1 MQFLSAVRYCS
12 AQELYELKLRDR
24 GGCSVFISTMRPAM
38 ISLDDLPDF
47 FSAEDLLRVLPVS
60 RATIYRLSA
69 QGVIPCLR
77 VGRRIIFSRER
88 LKLWAQSKQ
97 MGDDL
102 L

>member
-1 MQFLSAVRYCS
+1 MQFLCAVKYYS
-12 AQELYELKLRDR
+12 VQELYELELRDR
-24 GGCSVFISTMRPAM
+24 GGCSVFISTRQPSV

-47 FSAEDLLRVLPVS
+47 FSVEELLHVLPVS

-77 VGRRIIFSRER
+77 VGRRVIFSRER

>member
-1 MQFLSAVRYCS
+1 MPEAIEDAKVNSAINGIATR
-12 AQELYELKLRDR
+12 QP
-24 GGCSVFISTMRPAM
+24 SV

-47 FSAEDLLRVLPVS
+47 FSVEELLHVLPVS

-77 VGRRIIFSRER
+77 VGRRVIFSRER
-88 LKLWAQSKQ
+88 LKVWAQSKQ

>member
-1 MQFLSAVRYCS
+1 ML
-12 AQELYELKLRDR
+12 
-24 GGCSVFISTMRPAM
+24 ISTRQSRM

-77 VGRRIIFSRER
+77 VGRRVIFSRER

>member
-1 MQFLSAVRYCS
+1 M
-12 AQELYELKLRDR
+12 
-24 GGCSVFISTMRPAM
+24 FISTMRPAM

-47 FSAEDLLRVLPVS
+47 FSAEDLLHVLPVS

-88 LKLWAQSKQ
+88 LKLWAQTKQ
-97 MGDDL
+97 MGDDPL
-102 L
+102 